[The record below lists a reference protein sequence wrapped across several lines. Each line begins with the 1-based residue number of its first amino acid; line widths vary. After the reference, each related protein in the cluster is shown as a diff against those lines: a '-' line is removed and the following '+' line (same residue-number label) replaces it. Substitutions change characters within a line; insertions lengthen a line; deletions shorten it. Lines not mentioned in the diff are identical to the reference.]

1 MRLVMTMAL
10 CVASWLSA
18 LQVRAADDADPWLG
32 PDKALHFGV
41 STVLASGSYAGAAL
55 LLDPPWQRALVA
67 AGFTLSVGAGKE
79 LYDATG
85 HGDASWRDFTW
96 DAIGCAVGVGVALLI
111 DWALRPPPRAA
122 AAQPGSVSPRSQ
134 LR

>member
-1 MRLVMTMAL
+1 MRAW
-10 CVASWLSA
+10 VAIAVSVVCCTSA
-18 LQVRAADDADPWLG
+18 LRVRADDDPWLG
-32 PDKALHFGV
+32 RDKALHFGV
-41 STVLASGSYAGAAL
+41 SSAIASGSYAGTAL

-96 DAIGCAVGVGVALLI
+96 DALGCAVGVGVALLI
-111 DWALRPPPRAA
+111 DLALRPPPRAA
-122 AAQPGSVSPRSQ
+122 APHASSVSSRSQ